1 MDDPVVVK
9 KKWQQKPRCVTW
21 NDRLFGYKFTQ
32 PIQILDWGFIKKRR
46 LLFSNLSSLFLNWLN
61 YENPSKVETN
71 VRFLVVQIVGF
82 LCHFVIFLLLQEF
95 WAGLWIMKSVQQLEW
110 QEFCDVY
117 YSTIFNSWILH
128 LRLAWHVL
136 ILPHPHCMLFVT
148 EQNIEILYLCWSF
161 MKQRSYQIW
170 LNKRTYKT
178 EMKFWAVLGSRN
190 CKKKNFPAAISMQFL
205 GWFFQLFEVKK

>member
-21 NDRLFGYKFTQ
+21 NDRLIGYKFTQ

-46 LLFSNLSSLFLNWLN
+46 LLFSNLSSLFLNWLS

-82 LCHFVIFLLLQEF
+82 LCHFVNNSIFFFSFRNFGQDFE
-95 WAGLWIMKSVQQLEW
+95 LWKACSNWNGKSFFVMCITL
-110 QEFCDVY
+110 FY
-117 YSTIFNSWILH
+117 KSSILH

-136 ILPHPHCMLFVT
+136 ILFHPHCMLFVT
-148 EQNIEILYLCWSF
+148 EQNRHL
-161 MKQRSYQIW
+161 
-170 LNKRTYKT
+170 
-178 EMKFWAVLGSRN
+178 
-190 CKKKNFPAAISMQFL
+190 
-205 GWFFQLFEVKK
+205 QLTVDV